1 MVSGFVPQFWFPVSE
16 FRLVRSAS
24 MSRRLNPAWFIVA
37 TIVVVVV
44 VAGFYL
50 LGPRSRRAVPTELK
64 PTPTG
69 TVNILIIGKD
79 ARAVGPVVNEGRQRN
94 KREEQSHSDII
105 IICHINFGVPTVN
118 LVAIPRDLLVEVPG
132 ITAAASN
139 TDFTHMEKITHTYA
153 IGGDKLLRKTIT
165 HLLGIPIHRSI
176 AFDFDT
182 FRMAFDI
189 LRPFIGVLRI
199 SGVNL
204 TERDQA
210 LKFARKRYGLK
221 FDDADRCRNAV
232 SLIRGVMMRMW
243 RLGGTRLGD
252 MLIGRMLA
260 IVGED
265 TDLTGNE
272 VHQVID
278 GLRRAG
284 FRPARTETAVLVA
297 EGADVTLTRYNQT
310 LSCYLPIYREI
321 EKQVDRYLLDK
332 KDVQALDFMTQEP
345 FRVPYYADS
354 DYVTAVDSTDTVM
367 PLPFDTTGMD
377 TQLKST
383 RFKELGVTE
392 RERTPAD
399 SAAADSLHKR
409 HVQTHKVKAPS
420 PKPQSIRQ

>member
-1 MVSGFVPQFWFPVSE
+1 
-16 FRLVRSAS
+16 
-24 MSRRLNPAWFIVA
+24 
-37 TIVVVVV
+37 VV
-44 VAGFYL
+44 GFYL
-50 LGPRSRRAVPTELK
+50 LGPRRRRAVPTTLQ

-69 TVNILIIGKD
+69 VVNILIIGKD
-79 ARAVGPVVNEGRQRN
+79 ARAVGPVMNEGRQRN

-105 IICHINFGVPTVN
+105 IICHINFGGRRDMTESSGDSDRAPSRAVPALPSVS

-132 ITAAASN
+132 ITTSAESN
-139 TDFTHMEKITHTYA
+139 TDFTHMEKITHVYA

-165 HLLGIPIHRSI
+165 NLLGIPIHRSI

-189 LRPFIGVLRI
+189 LRPFIGALSI
-199 SGVNL
+199 GGVNL

-210 LKFARKRYGLK
+210 LMFARKRYGLK
-221 FDDADRCRNAV
+221 YDDADRCRNAL
-232 SLIRGVMMRMW
+232 SLVRGVMMRTW

-252 MLIGRMLA
+252 MLISRVLA

-265 TDLTGNE
+265 TDLTGDE

-284 FRPARTETAVLVA
+284 FGPVRTETAVLVS

-310 LSCYLPIYREI
+310 LSCYLPIYGEI

-354 DYVTAVDSTDTVM
+354 NYVTAVDSTDTVA

-383 RFKELGVTE
+383 RLKELGAVRKE
-392 RERTPAD
+392 KPATD
-399 SAAADSLHKR
+399 SAAADSARKR
-409 HVQTHKVKAPS
+409 HFHKPKAQPKTQTTTPQ
-420 PKPQSIRQ
+420 PKKK